1 MDGLKISCPVDV
13 SVSAKLMG
21 SEGCGGGVRVSSN
34 KADNNCEKSRVS
46 ISVNSSIERCSVS
59 INKKGA
65 GSCSGA
71 SDSSLWR
78 KLMHSHDFVHDRL
91 TKLRVE
97 NSSEPPNGGY
107 SPIASPESAESPRKR
122 GKLSR
127 SSSNGTSRRTKLI
140 LLDDT
145 VSTPRDNDTKE
156 FGGHGSTHS
165 DKTSVVKQRNSCNG
179 RRGDKRISKVPTR
192 IFSTINSATGENAFF
207 GAYGLKPEI
216 NDVTKLIED
225 LSLKKLLDGSYECPS
240 LGKDKMK
247 KLENT
252 NDTLLSVV
260 RNVWSILPTKRP
272 VQSQSSA
279 ELDTCLS
286 RTLSSPPSS
295 ISATLNGENIDKVNA
310 LDGELSSSSK
320 DHSVNSEIP
329 STPLSFLLCD
339 ASDVL
344 KRLGLPPPKDL
355 DSLLQD
361 ASKPSQNS
369 KNNSDQQRAAKQLPP
384 RGGLPHFP
392 WSQAFNGNSRTNS
405 EAAKLLTGKTL
416 CQGRWLRIADT
427 TMSSPESITNNFA
440 NLKSLTFNQSLV
452 SPPQKQTITGTK
464 TSQTLVVNTTSCQCT
479 GASASTFQK
488 ASFVPTEP
496 EGPRDVQDD
505 ALSCPQL
512 LAAAQTL
519 CDIAVQSGNDN
530 NPNGILRWPKKL
542 SQKSMKARKSKPI
555 EKPLERH
562 GTTVSSLDLNSSSN
576 NNNKNQVRKESAAE
590 HNHHHHHLKP
600 SKRLKLSTM
609 ENKKGSFPSSTSSA
623 IESDRKHSS
632 SSKFKNHSRL
642 MPPPPPPTRTLQK
655 ASTYPQKA
663 RKFSGTG

>member
-1 MDGLKISCPVDV
+1 MDGLEISCPVDV
-13 SVSAKLMG
+13 SLPAKLMG
-21 SEGCGGGVRVSSN
+21 SEGCGGGVRVSSTN
-34 KADNNCEKSRVS
+34 KADNNSDKARVS
-46 ISVNSSIERCSVS
+46 IGGGVNSSIERCSAS
-59 INKKGA
+59 INKKVT
-65 GSCSGA
+65 GSSSGA

-97 NSSEPPNGGY
+97 NSSEPSNGY
-107 SPIASPESAESPRKR
+107 SPVASPESTESPRKR

-156 FGGHGSTHS
+156 ICGQGSTTFL
-165 DKTSVVKQRNSCNG
+165 DKPLVVKQRTSCNG
-179 RRGDKRISKVPTR
+179 KRGDRRISKVPTR
-192 IFSTINSATGENAFF
+192 TFSTISSATGENAFF
-207 GAYGLKPEI
+207 GAYGLKPAI

-225 LSLKKLLDGSYECPS
+225 LSLKNLLEGSYECPS

-260 RNVWSILPTKRP
+260 RNVWSIVPTRRP
-272 VQSQSSA
+272 VQSQSST
-279 ELDTCLS
+279 ELETCLS

-295 ISATLNGENIDKVNA
+295 VSASLPNGENTDKVNA
-310 LDGELSSSSK
+310 LDGDLSSSSK
-320 DHSVNSEIP
+320 DLCINTKIL
-329 STPLSFLLCD
+329 STPLSFPLCD

-369 KNNSDQQRAAKQLPP
+369 KNNSDQQRSAKQLPP
-384 RGGLPHFP
+384 RSGLPHFP
-392 WSQAFNGNSRTNS
+392 WSQAFNGSSRTNS
-405 EAAKLLTGKTL
+405 EAAKLVTGKTL
-416 CQGRWLRIADT
+416 CQGRWLRIPDT
-427 TMSSPESITNNFA
+427 TMGSTEGITDNFA
-440 NLKSLTFNQSLV
+440 NLESLTFNQNLV
-452 SPPQKQTITGTK
+452 PPLQKQTIAGTK
-464 TSQTLVVNTTSCQCT
+464 TCQTIFANTTSCQCPE
-479 GASASTFQK
+479 ASVSTLPK
-488 ASFVPTEP
+488 VSIVPKEP
-496 EGPRDVQDD
+496 ERSRDVQDD

-519 CDIAVQSGNDN
+519 CDIAVQSANHN
-530 NPNGILRWPKKL
+530 NPNGILRWPSKL
-542 SQKSMKARKSKPI
+542 SQKSMKARKTKLL
-555 EKPLERH
+555 EKPPERDK
-562 GTTVSSLDLNSSSN
+562 TTVSSFDHNSSNYN
-576 NNNKNQVRKESAAE
+576 NNNNHVRKDSAAE
-590 HNHHHHHLKP
+590 HNHHHLKP

-609 ENKKGSFPSSTSSA
+609 ENKKGTFPSSSSSP
-623 IESDRKHSS
+623 IESHRKHSS

-655 ASTYPQKA
+655 SFMYPHKA
-663 RKFSGTG
+663 RKFP